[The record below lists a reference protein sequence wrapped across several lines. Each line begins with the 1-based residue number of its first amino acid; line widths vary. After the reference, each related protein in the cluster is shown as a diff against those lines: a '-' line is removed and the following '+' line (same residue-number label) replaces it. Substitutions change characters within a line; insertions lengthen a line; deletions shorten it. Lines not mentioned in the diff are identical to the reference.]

1 MSLGDFKLGEPINQ
15 GVADKIKALQT
26 VFGDTTD
33 SKDRQSYINLQQ
45 AVPWIRMQSGVTIT
59 DDEKAKLYGVSKGNF
74 LAKQNI
80 LFGLNARIDS
90 QDGKGNS
97 NVLQS
102 YSPNDGVLPGYEV
115 TSDFGIRPR
124 PGITGMT
131 IHSHNRFGS
140 LRTAVVNF
148 QCWSKEQ
155 IDAMEVLYMRPGY
168 TVLLEWGHSKNL
180 KFKPSGTPDGVQDM
194 DLGIDFYDSKYT
206 SAITLRN
213 AILEKRKSN
222 HFGYDAIVG
231 TIKNFTWK
239 LRKDGGY
246 DCSTSLVTAGDL
258 IESYKANF
266 FLSQGKII
274 DDVIKELDDLKNQN
288 NPTAVVFPNLFRD
301 NYQAQAPQ
309 IGEALSNLMLGFAQQ
324 SNAAIKEIADFIDT
338 AVPGGFDDKY
348 KGKSDDI
355 KARVVRSYFK
365 NDGTDTGGTIPYEW
379 ARVNSIDK
387 NNFALVRKAIAAVLR
402 GVSVVNTQEVEHT
415 FQGLSWR
422 DKLYSVFNGYSH
434 EYFYGAQLTE
444 YFLQTKW
451 PVLVNFFAGG
461 QNGFD
466 GSGTPNL
473 DFPAGGRAAFQIP
486 YENRAEAIKTF
497 NEAFN
502 RGDGFGFTYDEE
514 EGKSEERSAIMQLY
528 GTILNLIPHISADMP
543 DGQKFFADQTN
554 IGDPDGTGLT
564 GDLSDLETQKLA
576 QDRGLQG
583 TWEEVRKLTHVRIR
597 KGREGTLTYLE
608 GRKANLRHSSL
619 KYPDILVPSIGSTMA
634 EEIKGVTPILY
645 TGPNSTVTKTDLQQG
660 LQRDEALKE
669 IGYEGLETPDIP
681 VYNVYNP
688 LVELAGINDSKE
700 SIKDLFRP
708 NYDPDD
714 RDHTSQTRGFDVD
727 PFPSD
732 LSNVRFMVMKWTG
745 FDSTRLLQEAT
756 VTGVDTETGAT
767 YTYHDPN
774 DDYISKLH
782 YYLRT
787 KIESPYIQS
796 HLSRDFSGAT
806 FRNVFRYRKI
816 TNPDEISSDVL
827 GVTSGASAIKRESTK
842 ALILNQMTELLGG
855 RFQSEKEL
863 LLRNYVYIRLGV
875 LLEIINKHIL
885 RSDSEYFFTFQSTY
899 DNGKAPEYLTFDD
912 HISTDPRVCI
922 LPHTLLKVL
931 DDTLVPEDKKGTD
944 PKILNIEVSISYV
957 LETLNK
963 YIGAQGRVPM
973 LDFMQSLLDGIARV
987 CGDQNSFA
995 LQYME
1000 DDSVFHVVDRRSL
1013 ARTSKSTLE
1022 KNAKINVFG
1031 LNSIVR
1037 DVNLVSKITAKMSS
1051 MIAISAQDSP
1061 YTAQDEATGFNGI
1074 NRGLEDQ
1081 VYKERYEIEKNTAE
1095 QDVKNYNEL
1104 RDKLRND
1111 IVGVLVHLGCFYEK
1125 CLVPRHAVDTQVN
1138 VYANYC
1144 KFLFGGDTRF
1154 NKKNK
1159 RSTYSFII
1167 PFELHLGMYGISG
1180 LRVMDSFII
1189 NKDLLPVTYG
1199 GDPNQPVG
1207 FLITGVEHQVD
1218 RSNWSTKIK
1227 TQIYNI
1233 DENPSSV
1240 NVTSFS
1246 DLKEDFVAAVEHIQI
1261 GSSGLDGAPGAGG
1274 VDLVRGVDVVAIN
1287 TEADLDTASTKH
1299 YLIPAAKVKF
1309 EEMFKDCEA
1318 DIGLHLKIKSSFR
1331 SAAEQRALIDW
1342 ERYYRTGGK
1351 PTDTTR
1357 NRSAELFT
1365 LKNKAVAWPG
1375 DSNHQK
1381 GLALDLYG
1389 ANKNGGATTEE
1400 QAQGREWVRLNGIKY
1415 GWSWWDGRNAK
1426 EPWHFVYETDPSS
1439 PRLKI
1444 YDFTGIEN
1452 HPDIKKHIDA
1462 LA

>member
-1 MSLGDFKLGEPINQ
+1 MSLGEFKLGEPIDKE
-15 GVADKIKALQT
+15 VAEKIEALQT
-26 VFGDTTD
+26 VFGDTT
-33 SKDRQSYINLQQ
+33 STGNRQDYIALQQ
-45 AVPWIRMQSGVTIT
+45 SVPWIRMQSGVTIT
-59 DDEKAKLYGVSKGNF
+59 DDEKAKLYGVVKGDF

-80 LFGLNARIDS
+80 LFGLNTRIESRDD
-90 QDGKGNS
+90 QGTFNG
-97 NVLQS
+97 LQS
-102 YSPNDGVLPGYEV
+102 YSPDSGVIPGYEV
-115 TSDFGIRPR
+115 TSEFGTRPR

-180 KFKPSGTPDGVQDM
+180 KSNSGNPDGIKDM
-194 DLGIDFYDSKYT
+194 DLGIDFYDSKYS
-206 SAITLRN
+206 SAIELRN
-213 AILEKRKSN
+213 AILQKREDN

-266 FLSQGKII
+266 FLSQGTII
-274 DDVIKELDDLKNQN
+274 DDLTQELEELKQNN
-288 NPTAVVFPNLFRD
+288 NPTAAIFPNLFRD
-301 NYQAQAPQ
+301 DYQAQAPQ
-309 IGEALSNLMLGFAQQ
+309 IGSALDNLMKSFADQA
-324 SNAAIKEIADFIDT
+324 NAAILEIANFID
-338 AVPGGFDDKY
+338 VGGGFDEKY
-348 KGKSDDI
+348 KGKSDDVI
-355 KARVVRSYFK
+355 ADVVKGYFTL
-365 NDGTDTGGTIPYEW
+365 DGTPTGAVVPYEW
-379 ARVNSIDK
+379 SRINSIDSG
-387 NNFALVRKAIAAVLR
+387 NFATVREAIATVLR
-402 GVSVVNTQEVEHT
+402 SVSVVDTLKFKHS

-422 DKLYSVFNGYSH
+422 DKYIRVYANYGRQ
-434 EYFYGAQLTE
+434 EYFYGAQLTK
-444 YFLQTKW
+444 YVLQTKW
-451 PVLVNFFAGG
+451 PVLVNLGPG
-461 QNGFD
+461 NGFD
-466 GSGTPNL
+466 GSGTPDL
-473 DFPAGGRAAFQIP
+473 TLPDGGRASFQIP
-486 YENRAEAIKTF
+486 YEDRAEVIKAF

-502 RGDGFGFTYDEE
+502 RGSGYGTTYDEE
-514 EGKSEERSAIMQLY
+514 QGQSARSAIIQLY
-528 GTILNLIPHISADMP
+528 GHILNLIPNISADMP

-554 IGDPDGTGLT
+554 VGDPDGTGLT
-564 GDLSDLETQKLA
+564 GDPSDIERQKLA
-576 QDRGLQG
+576 QSIFNSG
-583 TWEEVRKLTHVRIR
+583 TWDNVRKSLQAANETA
-597 KGREGTLTYLE
+597 REGTITYDE
-608 GRKANLRHSSL
+608 GLDSRQSSR
-619 KYPDILVPSIGSTMA
+619 YRVIESRNTTLVA
-634 EEIKGVTPILY
+634 PIASGGEPTLY
-645 TGPNSTVTKTDLQQG
+645 TGPNSTVTRTSLPQG
-660 LQRDEALKE
+660 FPRKDALKE
-669 IGYEGLETPDIP
+669 IGYEGLAVPQVLGIGD
-681 VYNVYNP
+681 NP
-688 LVELAGINDSKE
+688 SVELSGITDSYE
-700 SIKDLFRP
+700 SITSSFTTYSP
-708 NYDPDD
+708 NDPDNSV
-714 RDHTSQTRGFDVD
+714 TYGGFNLD

-732 LSNVRFMVMKWTG
+732 LSNIRFMVMKFTG
-745 FDSTRLLQEAT
+745 FDSERALQAAT
-756 VTGVDTETGAT
+756 VTGADAETGAT

-774 DDYISKLH
+774 DDYVSKLH

-787 KIESPYIQS
+787 KIESPYVQRY
-796 HLSRDFSGAT
+796 LSRDFSGDT
-806 FRNVFRYRKI
+806 FRNVFRYRKV
-816 TNPDEISSDVL
+816 TNLDDISSDVL
-827 GVTSGASAIKRESTK
+827 GVSSGTTSIKRKNTK
-842 ALILNQMTELLGG
+842 TALLDQMEKLLGG

-875 LLEIINKHIL
+875 LLEIINKHVL
-885 RSDSEYFFTFQSTY
+885 RSDNEYFFTFQSTY
-899 DNGKAPEYLTFDD
+899 DNDRAPEYLTFDD

-922 LPHTLLKVL
+922 LPHTLEKVL
-931 DDTLVPEDKKGTD
+931 DDNLIPDEKKSTD
-944 PKILNIEVSISYV
+944 AKILNIEVSISYI
-957 LETLNK
+957 LETLDK

-1013 ARTSKSTLE
+1013 AKTSKSALE
-1022 KNAKINVFG
+1022 NNAKINVFG

-1051 MIAISAQDSP
+1051 MIAISAQDNP

-1074 NRGLEDQ
+1074 NRGLEDKI
-1081 VYKERYEIEKNTAE
+1081 YKDRYEIEKSTAE
-1095 QDVKNYNEL
+1095 QDVRNYNEL
-1104 RDKLRND
+1104 RDKLRED

-1125 CLVPRHAVDTQVN
+1125 CIVPRHAVDTQVN

-1144 KFLFGGDTRF
+1144 KFLFGGDARF

-1189 NKDLLPVTYG
+1189 NKDLLPNTYG

-1218 RSNWSTKIK
+1218 RSNWTTKLK

-1233 DENPSSV
+1233 DETPSSKRAID
-1240 NVTSFS
+1240 FE
-1246 DLKEDFVAAVEHIQI
+1246 DLKSDFVTAVEHIQV
-1261 GSSGLDGAPGAGG
+1261 GSTGLDGAPGAGG
-1274 VDLVRGVDVVAIN
+1274 TDLKRGVDVVAIN
-1287 TEADLDTASTKH
+1287 TKADPDTANTKH
-1299 YLIPAAKVKF
+1299 YLVPSAKAKF
-1309 EEMFKDCEA
+1309 EEMFEACEA

-1351 PTDTTR
+1351 PTDTKR

-1365 LKNKAVAWPG
+1365 LKNKAAAWPG

-1381 GLALDLYG
+1381 GIALDLYG
-1389 ANKNGGATTEE
+1389 ANKNGGATPEE

-1415 GWSWWDGRNAK
+1415 GWSWFDGRSAK
-1426 EPWHFVYETDPSS
+1426 EPWHFVYTTDAS
-1439 PRLKI
+1439 RLKT
-1444 YDFTGIEN
+1444 YDFTGIES

>member
-1 MSLGDFKLGEPINQ
+1 MSLGEFKLGEPIDKR
-15 GVADKIKALQT
+15 VAEKIEALQT
-26 VFGDTTD
+26 VFGDTTSTD
-33 SKDRQSYINLQQ
+33 NRQDYIALQQ
-45 AVPWIRMQSGVTIT
+45 SVPWIRMQSGVTIT
-59 DDEKAKLYGVSKGNF
+59 DDEKAKLYGVTKGNI

-80 LFGLNARIDS
+80 LFGLNTRIDS
-90 QDGKGNS
+90 RDDKGNL
-97 NVLQS
+97 NALQS
-102 YSPNDGVLPGYEV
+102 YSPDGGVLPGYEV

-180 KFKPSGTPDGVQDM
+180 KSNSGDPDGIKDM
-194 DLGIDFYDSKYT
+194 DLGIDFYDSKYS
-206 SAITLRN
+206 SAIELRN
-213 AILEKRKSN
+213 AILKKRQDN

-246 DCSTSLVTAGDL
+246 DCSTSLVTAGDI

-274 DDVIKELDDLKNQN
+274 DDVIKELDDLKDQN
-288 NPTAVVFPNLFRD
+288 NPTAVIFPNLFRD
-301 NYQAQAPQ
+301 DYQAQAPQ
-309 IGEALSNLMLGFAQQ
+309 IGGALDNLMKGFAQQ
-324 SNAAIKEIADFIDT
+324 ANAAIQEIADFIDNG
-338 AVPGGFDDKY
+338 GGFDEKY
-348 KGKSDDI
+348 KGKSDDVLADTV
-355 KARVVRSYFK
+355 KRYFTL
-365 NDGTDTGGTIPYEW
+365 DGAGDLATVAPYEYN
-379 ARVNSIDK
+379 RINSIDK
-387 NNFALVRKAIAAVLR
+387 GNFSTVREAIATVLR
-402 GVSVVNTQEVEHT
+402 SVSVVDTLKSEHS

-422 DKLYSVFNGYSH
+422 DKYVRVYNGYKS
-434 EYFYGAQLTE
+434 EYFYGAELTK
-444 YFLQTKW
+444 YVLQTKW
-451 PVLVNFFAGG
+451 PVLVSFGPG
-461 QNGFD
+461 NGFD

-473 DFPAGGRAAFQIP
+473 ALPEGGRASFQIP
-486 YENRAEAIKTF
+486 YEDRAKVIKVF

-502 RGDGFGFTYDEE
+502 RGSGYGTTYDEE
-514 EGKSEERSAIMQLY
+514 QGKDSRSIILQLY
-528 GTILNLIPHISADMP
+528 GHILNLIPNISADMP
-543 DGQKFFADQTN
+543 DGQKFFADPTN

-564 GDLSDLETQKLA
+564 GDPSDLERQKEA
-576 QDRGLQG
+576 QSIFGSG
-583 TWEEVRKLTHVRIR
+583 TWDNVRKTLQTSNQVA
-597 KGREGTLTYLE
+597 REGTLTYDE
-608 GRKANLRHSSL
+608 GLDSFQAGKHDVIQSRNTT
-619 KYPDILVPSIGSTMA
+619 LVAPISTG
-634 EEIKGVTPILY
+634 EPTLY
-645 TGPNSTVTKTDLQQG
+645 TGPNSTVTKTSLPQG
-660 LQRDEALKE
+660 FARKDALKE
-669 IGYEGLETPDIP
+669 IGWEGLAVPAMMGIYEQD
-681 VYNVYNP
+681 NP
-688 LVELAGINDSKE
+688 TVELAGIGASYESITGSFSPRYDPNDS
-700 SIKDLFRP
+700 
-708 NYDPDD
+708 
-714 RDHTSQTRGFDVD
+714 DHTVTDRGFDLS

-732 LSNVRFMVMKWTG
+732 LSNVRFMVIKFTG
-745 FDSTRLLQEAT
+745 FDSERALDAAT
-756 VTGVDTETGAT
+756 VSGADAETGAT

-774 DDYISKLH
+774 DDYVSKLH

-787 KIESPYIQS
+787 KIESPYVQQ

-806 FRNVFRYRKI
+806 FRNVFRYRKV
-816 TNPDEISSDVL
+816 TNLDDISSDVL
-827 GVTSGASAIKRESTK
+827 GVSSGTSSIKRKSTK
-842 ALILNQMTELLGG
+842 TVLLDQMEKLLGG

-875 LLEIINKHIL
+875 LLEIINKHVL
-885 RSDSEYFFTFQSTY
+885 RSDNEYFFTFQSTY
-899 DNGKAPEYLTFDD
+899 SNDRAPEYLTFDD

-922 LPHTLLKVL
+922 LPHTLGKVL
-931 DDTLVPEDKKGTD
+931 DDKLIPDEKKSTD
-944 PKILNIEVSISYV
+944 AKILNIEVSISYI
-957 LETLNK
+957 LETLDK

-1013 ARTSKSTLE
+1013 AKTSKSTLE
-1022 KNAKINVFG
+1022 NNAKINVFG

-1037 DVNLVSKITAKMSS
+1037 DVNLVSKLTAKMSS
-1051 MIAISAQDSP
+1051 MIAISAQDNP
-1061 YTAQDEATGFNGI
+1061 YTSQDEATGFNAI
-1074 NRGLEDQ
+1074 NRGLEDK
-1081 VYKERYEIEKNTAE
+1081 VYKERYEIEKSTAE

-1104 RDKLRND
+1104 RDKLRED

-1125 CLVPRHAVDTQVN
+1125 CIVPRHAVDTQVN

-1144 KFLFGGDTRF
+1144 KFLFGGDARF

-1189 NKDLLPVTYG
+1189 NKDLLPTTYG

-1218 RSNWSTKIK
+1218 RSNWTTKLK

-1233 DENPSSV
+1233 DETPSSKRAID
-1240 NVTSFS
+1240 FE
-1246 DLKEDFVAAVEHIQI
+1246 DLKSDFVTAVEHIQV
-1261 GSSGLDGAPGAGG
+1261 GSTGLDGAPGTGG
-1274 VDLVRGVDVVAIN
+1274 TDLVRGVDVVAIN
-1287 TEADLDTASTKH
+1287 TKANPDTASTKH
-1299 YLIPAAKVKF
+1299 YLVPAAKAKF
-1309 EEMFKDCEA
+1309 EEMFADCEA

-1351 PTDTTR
+1351 PTDTKR

-1365 LKNKAVAWPG
+1365 TKNKAAAWPG

-1381 GLALDLYG
+1381 GIALDLYG

-1426 EPWHFVYETDPSS
+1426 EPWHFVYETDASK
-1439 PRLKI
+1439 LII
-1444 YDFTGIEN
+1444 YDFTGIES

>member
-59 DDEKAKLYGVSKGNF
+59 DDEKAKLYGVRKGNF

-90 QDGKGNS
+90 QDDKGNF

-102 YSPNDGVLPGYEV
+102 YSPNDGVIPGYEV
-115 TSDFGIRPR
+115 TGDFGIRPR
-124 PGITGMT
+124 PGITNMT

-180 KFKPSGTPDGVQDM
+180 KFKSGGTPDGVQDM

-206 SAITLRN
+206 SAIELRN
-213 AILEKRKSN
+213 AILQKRKDN

-231 TIKNFTWK
+231 TIKNFSWK

-266 FLSQGKII
+266 FLSQGTIN
-274 DDVIKELDDLKNQN
+274 DDLVQELEELKQNN
-288 NPTAVVFPNLFRD
+288 NPTAAVFPNLFRD
-301 NYQAQAPQ
+301 DYQAQAPQ
-309 IGEALSNLMLGFAQQ
+309 IGGALDNLMKGFAQQ
-324 SNAAIKEIADFIDT
+324 ANAAIQEIANYIDP
-338 AVPGGFDDKY
+338 AVAGGFDDKY
-348 KGKSDDI
+348 KGKTDDI
-355 KARVVRSYFK
+355 QAEAVKGYFTL
-365 NDGTDTGGTIPYEW
+365 DGTPTGGTIPFEW
-379 ARVNSIDK
+379 SRVNSIDK
-387 NNFALVRKAIAAVLR
+387 GNFATIRKAIATVIR
-402 GVSVVNTQEVEHT
+402 SVSVVNTQQFEHS

-422 DKLYSVFNGYSH
+422 DKYIRVYADYGIQ
-434 EYFYGAQLTE
+434 EYFYGAELTK
-444 YFLQTKW
+444 YILQTKW
-451 PVLVNFFAGG
+451 PVLVNFGPG
-461 QNGFD
+461 NGFD
-466 GSGTPNL
+466 GSGTPDL
-473 DFPAGGRAAFQIP
+473 TLPDGGRASFEIP
-486 YENRAEAIKTF
+486 YESRAEAIKTF

-502 RGDGFGFTYDEE
+502 RGDGYGYTYDEE
-514 EGKSEERSAIMQLY
+514 EGQGEDRSAIMQLY
-528 GTILNLIPHISADMP
+528 GTVLNLIPNISADMP

-554 IGDPDGTGLT
+554 IGDVDGTGLT
-564 GDLSDLETQKLA
+564 GDTSDLEIQKLA
-576 QDRGLQG
+576 KNQGLSG
-583 TWEEVRKLTHVRIR
+583 TWQEVRRLTHARVRQ
-597 KGREGTLTYLE
+597 GRDGTLTYLE
-608 GRKANLRHSSL
+608 DRDSAQASGYQVYEAK
-619 KYPDILVPSIGSTMA
+619 ISTMA
-634 EEIKGVTPILY
+634 KSIPGVSPILY
-645 TGPNSTVTKTDLQQG
+645 TGPNSTVTKTSLPQG
-660 LQRDEALKE
+660 FSRKDALKE
-669 IGYEGLETPDIP
+669 IGYEGLAVPKVLGIGDDP
-681 VYNVYNP
+681 K
-688 LVELAGINDSKE
+688 VELSGITDSYESISGSFTRLDPNDSDN
-700 SIKDLFRP
+700 SVTFD
-708 NYDPDD
+708 
-714 RDHTSQTRGFDVD
+714 GFNLD

-732 LSNVRFMVMKWTG
+732 TSNVRFMVMKWTG
-745 FDSTRLLQEAT
+745 FDSERALQATT
-756 VTGVDTETGAT
+756 VTGADADTGAT

-774 DDYISKLH
+774 DDYVSKLH

-787 KIESPYIQS
+787 KIESPYIQEY
-796 HLSRDFSGAT
+796 LSRDFSGAT
-806 FRNVFRYRKI
+806 FRNVFRYRQI
-816 TNPDEISSDVL
+816 TNPDDIATDVL
-827 GVTSGASAIKRESTK
+827 AVPGNEDIRRTNNKASLLA
-842 ALILNQMTELLGG
+842 QMHDLLGG

-875 LLEIINKHIL
+875 LLEIINKHVL
-885 RSDSEYFFTFQSTY
+885 RSDNEYFFTFQSTY
-899 DNGKAPEYLTFDD
+899 DDGKAPEYLTFDD

-922 LPHTLLKVL
+922 LPHTLLNVL

-944 PKILNIEVSISYV
+944 PKILNIEVSISYI

-1022 KNAKINVFG
+1022 DNAKINVFG

-1051 MIAISAQDSP
+1051 MVAISAQDNP

-1081 VYKERYEIEKNTAE
+1081 VYKERYEIEKNTTE
-1095 QDVKNYNEL
+1095 QSIKSYNEL
-1104 RDKLRND
+1104 RDKLRED
-1111 IVGVLVHLGCFYEK
+1111 IIGVLVHLGCFYEK
-1125 CLVPRHAVDTQVN
+1125 CIVPRHAVDTQVN

-1189 NKDLLPVTYG
+1189 NKDLLPNTYG

-1218 RSNWSTKIK
+1218 KSNWSTKLK

-1240 NVTSFS
+1240 KVTGFS
-1246 DLKEDFVAAVEHIQI
+1246 DLKDDFVKAVEHIQV
-1261 GSSGLDGAPGAGG
+1261 GSSGVDGAPGAGG
-1274 VDLVRGVDVVAIN
+1274 ADLKRGVDVVAIN
-1287 TEADLDTASTKH
+1287 TKANPETASTKH
-1299 YLIPAAKVKF
+1299 YLIPAAKAKF
-1309 EEMFKDCEA
+1309 EEMFKDCED
-1318 DIGLHLKIKSSFR
+1318 DIGLHLKVKSSFR
-1331 SAAEQRALIDW
+1331 SKAEQRALIDW

-1351 PTDTTR
+1351 PTDTKR

-1365 LKNKAVAWPG
+1365 KKGAPAAFPG
-1375 DSNHQK
+1375 ESNHQK

-1389 ANKNGGATTEE
+1389 SNPNGGTTDKEI
-1400 QAQGREWVRLNGIKY
+1400 AQGREWVRLNGIKY
-1415 GWSWWDGRNAK
+1415 GWSWWDGRNAE

-1439 PRLKI
+1439 SKLII
-1444 YDFTGIEN
+1444 YDFTGIESSKY
-1452 HPDIKKHIDA
+1452 IKKHLDA